1 VNDTAGMRV
10 LIVTPYPVLP
20 PTHGGRVRT
29 FRLATALAAA
39 DPSTSVDVLCPWHPS
54 APPRRFRI
62 DGVDFQPQFFLG
74 NMLPV
79 LLPEQFVPPLV
90 ALSLQPFGP
99 GPRRRLHDID
109 SYDVVQF
116 EFCAH
121 PHWMERLYGR
131 TRLVYSAHNVEWD
144 FWRSHH
150 DPPVPALALR
160 RLRAL
165 EARAVAASDL
175 VVASTTADEA
185 RLRELYGERPAFAVV
200 PNGFD
205 DALLELDRAELRDR
219 SRATLGISQTERVLL
234 FVGGRAVHNRTAVRF
249 LERELAP
256 RLGRDTTILVVGEA
270 ARFVEWATGPVRPLG
285 YIPELAVAFAAADV
299 ALNPVSHGSGSN
311 LKLPEYLAAGLP
323 VVTTRFGIR
332 GLEQFADCVTVA
344 QLDEFADA
352 VREPI
357 APPRS
362 SRAELRAWTWANIG
376 HRLHELYERL
386 STAPLEKTAAAE
398 DAIGGGRPAG
408 SD

>member
-1 VNDTAGMRV
+1 MRV

-29 FRLATALAAA
+29 FRMATALAAA

-54 APPRRFRI
+54 APPKRFRI
-62 DGVDFQPQFFLG
+62 DGVAFQPQFFLS
-74 NMLPV
+74 NVLPV
-79 LLPEQFVPPLV
+79 LLPERFVPPLV

-99 GPRRRLHDID
+99 GPRRRLRRVDT
-109 SYDVVQF
+109 YDVVQF

-121 PHWMERLYGR
+121 PHWMERLRGR

-144 FWRSHH
+144 FWRSHR
-150 DPPVPALALR
+150 DPPVPTPALR

-165 EARAVAASDL
+165 EARAVAGGDL
-175 VVASTTADEA
+175 VVASTAADEA
-185 RLRELYGERPAFAVV
+185 RLRELYGEQPAFAVV

-205 DALLELDRAELRDR
+205 DALLELDRAALRDR
-219 SRATLGISQTERVLL
+219 SRIALGISPTERVLL

-256 RLGRDTTILVVGEA
+256 RLSCDTTILVVGEA
-270 ARFVEWATGPVRPLG
+270 ARFVEGGNGAVRPLG
-285 YIPELAVAFAAADV
+285 YVPELAVAFASSDV

-323 VVTTRFGIR
+323 VVTTRFGMR
-332 GLEQFADCVTVA
+332 GLEQFADSFTVA
-344 QLDEFADA
+344 ELDEFADA
-352 VREPI
+352 IRAPI

-362 SRAELRAWTWANIG
+362 RRAELHAWTWANIG
-376 HRLHELYERL
+376 RRLHELYERL
-386 STAPLEKTAAAE
+386 SATPSQEATAEE
-398 DAIGGGRPAG
+398 DATGGGRRAG
-408 SD
+408 SG

>member
-1 VNDTAGMRV
+1 MRV

-29 FRLATALAAA
+29 FRLATAVAAA
-39 DPSTSVDVLCPWHPS
+39 RSSTSVDVLCPWHPS
-54 APPRRFRI
+54 GPARRFQV

-74 NMLPV
+74 NVLPV
-79 LLPEQFVPPLV
+79 LLPERFVPPLV

-99 GPRRRLHDID
+99 GPRRRLRDID

-121 PHWMERLYGR
+121 PHWMERLRGR

-144 FWRSHH
+144 FWRSHR
-150 DPPVPALALR
+150 DPHVPASALH

-175 VVASTTADEA
+175 VVASTGADEA
-185 RLRELYGERPAFAVV
+185 RLRELYGGRPAFAVV

-205 DALLELDRAELRDR
+205 DALLELDRAALRDR
-219 SRATLGISQTERVLL
+219 SRIALGISPTERVLL

-256 RLGRDTTILVVGEA
+256 RLSRDTTIVVVGEA
-270 ARFVEWATGPVRPLG
+270 ARFVERATGTVRPLG
-285 YIPELAVAFAAADV
+285 YVPELAIAFASADV
-299 ALNPVSHGSGSN
+299 ALNPISHGSGSN

-323 VVTTRFGIR
+323 VVTTRFGMR
-332 GLEQFADCVTVA
+332 GFEQFVDCLTVA
-344 QLDEFADA
+344 ELDAFADA
-352 VREPI
+352 VLDPV

-362 SRAELRAWTWANIG
+362 IRADLRPWTWANIG
-376 HRLHELYERL
+376 RRLHELYERL
-386 STAPLEKTAAAE
+386 SATPSEEVTAAE
-398 DAIGGGRPAG
+398 DATGGGHPAG
-408 SD
+408 SG

>member
-1 VNDTAGMRV
+1 MRV

-39 DPSTSVDVLCPWHPS
+39 NPSTSVDVLCPWHPN

-62 DGVDFQPQFFLG
+62 HGVDFQPQFFLG

-79 LLPEQFVPPLV
+79 LLPEQLVPPLV

-99 GPRRRLHDID
+99 GPRRRLRDID

-121 PHWMERLYGR
+121 SQWMDRLRGR
-131 TRLVYSAHNVEWD
+131 THLVYSAHNVEWD
-144 FWRSHH
+144 FWRSHR
-150 DPPVPALALR
+150 DPRVPAPALR

-165 EARAVAASDL
+165 EARAVAASD
-175 VVASTTADEA
+175 VVLASTAADEA
-185 RLRELYGERPAFAVV
+185 RLRELYGERPVFAVV

-205 DALLELDRAELRDR
+205 EALLELDRAALRDR
-219 SRATLGISQTERVLL
+219 SRIALEISPTERVLL
-234 FVGGRAVHNRTAVRF
+234 FVGGRAAHNRTAVRF

-256 RLGRDTTILVVGEA
+256 RLSRDTTILVVGEA
-270 ARFVEWATGPVRPLG
+270 ARFVEGANGSVRPLG
-285 YIPELAVAFAAADV
+285 YVPELAVAFASADV
-299 ALNPVSHGSGSN
+299 ALNPISHGSGSN

-323 VVTTRFGIR
+323 VVTTTFGMR
-332 GLEQFADCVTVA
+332 GLEQFADSFTVA
-344 QLDEFADA
+344 ELDEFADA
-352 VREPI
+352 VQEPV
-357 APPRS
+357 ARPAS

-376 HRLHELYERL
+376 RRLHELYERL
-386 STAPLEKTAAAE
+386 IATPPAEMAAAA
-398 DAIGGGRPAG
+398 DSIDGGHPADSG
-408 SD
+408 